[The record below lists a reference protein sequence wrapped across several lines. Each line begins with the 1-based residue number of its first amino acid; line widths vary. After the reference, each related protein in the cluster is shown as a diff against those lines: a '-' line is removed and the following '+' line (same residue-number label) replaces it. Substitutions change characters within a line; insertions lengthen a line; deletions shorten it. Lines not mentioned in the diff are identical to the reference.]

1 MSNLPSASDATAAAD
16 HHGGAVQPT
25 VNSEQPPADSHKASF
40 AALALGSIGVVFGD
54 IGTSPIYALRESLLH
69 VTGGGLQR
77 SEVIGTVS
85 LLLWSLIVVVTLK
98 YVAFIM
104 RADNKGEGGTLSL
117 LALAQHGV
125 GKRTRLVFALGIAGA
140 ALFYG
145 DAIITP
151 AISVLSAVEGLELM
165 TPTFKSYVVPITV
178 AILLGLFAVQSRGT
192 HKVGV
197 WFGPITLVWFV
208 VIGLLGLKHIPDD
221 PTILFAFNP
230 YYGVNFLLHE
240 GAIGFAV
247 IGSVF
252 LAVTG
257 AEALYADMGHFGRG
271 PIRFGWLAIVLPCLA
286 VNYIGQGAAVLADP
300 SMIDNLFFKL
310 APEWAV
316 LPLVILATAAT
327 VIASQ
332 AVITGAY
339 SMTQQAIQL
348 GLLPRMEIRY
358 TSETTAGQ
366 IFVPRVNRLLLIG
379 VLLLVLLFGSSSKL
393 AAAYGISVTG
403 TMVVTTALA
412 FIVSIRVWGWKV
424 WLALAVV
431 VPFLVVDVTF
441 LVANLFKF
449 LDGGYVPLTLALVMM
464 VMMASWVRGTVILT
478 QKMRRDTLPLTS
490 LFRSLDKVKRV
501 PGTAVFLTTDP
512 TTVPHALLH
521 NLKHNKVLHETN
533 VILSVQFAETPRV
546 PKEERTTVEHV
557 STGFWRVVVN
567 YGYMDTPNVPLALA
581 KCRQSGLKFDIM
593 TTSFFLGRR
602 NLKPDPRSGMP
613 AWQDRLFI
621 ALSKDAANATDFFHI
636 PAGRVVELGTQVL
649 V

>member
-1 MSNLPSASDATAAAD
+1 MTTQSSEAA
-16 HHGGAVQPT
+16 GAHNGRLGT
-25 VNSEQPPADSHKASF
+25 
-40 AALALGSIGVVFGD
+40 LALGALGVVYGD
-54 IGTSPIYALRESLLH
+54 IGTSPLYAMKECFNPEFGLAPTPDNVLGITSL
-69 VTGGGLQR
+69 
-77 SEVIGTVS
+77 I
-85 LLLWSLIVVVTLK
+85 LWAIMLIVVGK
-98 YVAFIM
+98 YLLFVM

-117 LALAQHGV
+117 LALAQNGI
-125 GKRTRLVFALGIAGA
+125 GRRTRLVFGLGIAGA

-151 AISVLSAVEGLELM
+151 AISVLSAVEGLEVV
-165 TPTFKSYVVPITV
+165 TPAFKPYVVPITV
-178 AILLGLFAVQSRGT
+178 TILIALFAVQSRGT
-192 HKVGV
+192 QSVGV
-197 WFGPITLVWFV
+197 WFGPITLLWFL
-208 VIGLLGLKHIPDD
+208 VIAALGLRHIPDE
-221 PTILFAFNP
+221 PHILLAINP
-230 YYGVNFLLHE
+230 VYGLTFLSHS
-240 GAIGFAV
+240 GIVGFAV

-257 AEALYADMGHFGRG
+257 AEALYADMGHFGRS
-271 PIRFGWLAIVLPCLA
+271 PIQVSWLVIVLPAL
-286 VNYIGQGAAVLADP
+286 VLNYLGQGAVMLANP
-300 SMIDNLFFKL
+300 KAIDNLFFQM
-310 APEWAV
+310 APEWGV
-316 LPLVILATAAT
+316 LPLVLLATAAT

-379 VLLLVLLFGSSSKL
+379 VLLLVFLFASSSRL

-412 FIVSIRVWGWKV
+412 FIVSIKVWGWKP
-424 WLALAVV
+424 WLAALIVLPFIAVD
-431 VPFLVVDVTF
+431 LTF
-441 LVANLFKF
+441 LAANLFKF
-449 LDGGYVPLTLALVMM
+449 FDGGFVPLMLALAIM
-464 VMMASWVRGTVILT
+464 VIMASWVRGTVILT

-490 LFRSLDKVKRV
+490 LFRSLDKVQRV

-512 TTVPHALLH
+512 LSVPHALLH
-521 NLKHNKVLHETN
+521 NLKHNKILHQTN
-533 VILSVQFAETPRV
+533 VILCVRFASTPRV
-546 PKEERTTVEHV
+546 PKEERTTVEHIAAD
-557 STGFWRVVVN
+557 FWRVVID

-602 NLKPDPRSGMP
+602 NLKRDPRSGMP
-613 AWQDRLFI
+613 MWQDRLFI
-621 ALSKDAANATDFFHI
+621 SMSKDATNATDFFHI
-636 PAGRVVELGTQVL
+636 PSGRVVELGTQVL